1 MRTNTNM
8 GTGTIARQP
17 PMRAPLLRA
26 PLLRALF
33 GTPLNAALSLLMLAA
48 FALVLPPLFRWLL
61 GDAVWSA
68 ANRAACVAAGSGACW
83 AFIRARFALFFYGLY
98 PQPEWWRVDL
108 GLLLLVVVGAGT
120 LFARRGR
127 GWWLLALVTIV
138 PVGGAVLLAG
148 GVLGLPAVPT
158 PQWGGLMLNVVI
170 SFVALAGA
178 LPLGIALAF
187 GRRSR
192 YPVIRM
198 LSVAMIEF
206 WRGVPLL
213 TVLFMGLIL
222 LPLFLPN
229 GVTVDN
235 LVRALVVMTLFT
247 GAYMAETVRGGLQ
260 GVPRG
265 QAEAA
270 EALGMHHGQVQVLVV
285 LPQALRLSI
294 PGIINIAVDL
304 FKDTTL
310 VSIVGLFDLMG
321 VVNQSMKDP
330 AWLGLAAEGYTFAAI
345 VFFFACLVI
354 SLGGS
359 FLERR
364 FGVGQRR

>member
-1 MRTNTNM
+1 
-8 GTGTIARQP
+8 
-17 PMRAPLLRA
+17 MRARIRQ

-33 GTPLNAALSLLMLAA
+33 GTPMNAVITLLMLGA
-48 FALVLPPLFRWLL
+48 FALALPPLFRWMVT
-61 GDAVWSA
+61 DAVWEA
-68 ANRAACVAAGSGACW
+68 QNRAGCLAGGSGACW
-83 AFIRARFALFFYGLY
+83 AFIRARFALLFYGLY
-98 PQPEWWRVDL
+98 PAPERWRVEI
-108 GLLLLVVVGAGT
+108 GLLLLVVVGAGA

-127 GWWLLALVTIV
+127 GWWLLLLLTALPLTC
-138 PVGGAVLLAG
+138 GVLLAG
-148 GVLGLPAVPT
+148 GVFGLTPVAT

-178 LPLGIALAF
+178 IPLGIALAF

-222 LPLFLPN
+222 LPLFLPH

-260 GVPRG
+260 GVPKG

-270 EALGMHHGQVQVLVV
+270 QALGMHHGQVQILVI

-359 FLERR
+359 LLERQIGR
-364 FGVGQRR
+364 AHV

>member
-1 MRTNTNM
+1 M
-8 GTGTIARQP
+8 
-17 PMRAPLLRA
+17 
-26 PLLRALF
+26 LRALF
-33 GTPLNAALSLLMLAA
+33 GTKLNAAITLLMLGGL
-48 FALVLPPLFRWLL
+48 ALALPPLFGWMVS
-61 GDAVWSA
+61 DAVWDA
-68 ANRAACVAAGSGACW
+68 PNRTVCVASGSGACW

-98 PQPEWWRVDL
+98 PAPERWRVDL
-108 GLLLLVVVGAGT
+108 GLLLLVAIGAGA

-127 GWWLLALVTIV
+127 GWWLLALLTVVPGGCGVLLVGGVFGLV
-138 PVGGAVLLAG
+138 PVATA
-148 GVLGLPAVPT
+148 
-158 PQWGGLMLNVVI
+158 QWGGLMLNVVI
-170 SFVALAGA
+170 SFTALAGA
-178 LPLGIALAF
+178 IPLGIALAF

-198 LSVAMIEF
+198 FSVAMIEF

-222 LPLFLPN
+222 LPLFLPS

-247 GAYMAETVRGGLQ
+247 AAYMAETIRGGLQ
-260 GVPRG
+260 GVPQG

-270 EALGMHHGQVQVLVV
+270 AALGMGHGQIQLLVV
-285 LPQALRLSI
+285 LPQAMRMSI
-294 PGIINIAVDL
+294 PGIVNIAVDL
-304 FKDTTL
+304 FKDTSL

-359 FLERR
+359 LLERQ

>member
-1 MRTNTNM
+1 M
-8 GTGTIARQP
+8 
-17 PMRAPLLRA
+17 
-26 PLLRALF
+26 LRALF
-33 GTPLNAALSLLMLAA
+33 GTKLNAAITLLMLGGL
-48 FALVLPPLFRWLL
+48 ALALPPLFGWMVS
-61 GDAVWSA
+61 DAVWDA
-68 ANRAACVAAGSGACW
+68 PNRTVCVASGSGACW

-98 PQPEWWRVDL
+98 PAPERWRVDL
-108 GLLLLVVVGAGT
+108 GLLLLVAIGAGA

-127 GWWLLALVTIV
+127 GWWLLALLTVVPGGCGVLLVGGVFGLV
-138 PVGGAVLLAG
+138 PVATA
-148 GVLGLPAVPT
+148 
-158 PQWGGLMLNVVI
+158 QWGGLMLNVVI
-170 SFVALAGA
+170 SFTALAGA
-178 LPLGIALAF
+178 IPLGIALAF

-198 LSVAMIEF
+198 FSVAMIEF

-222 LPLFLPN
+222 LPLFLPS

-247 GAYMAETVRGGLQ
+247 AAYMAETIRGGLQ
-260 GVPRG
+260 GVPQG

-270 EALGMHHGQVQVLVV
+270 AALGMGHGQIQLLVV
-285 LPQALRLSI
+285 LPQALRMSI
-294 PGIINIAVDL
+294 PGIVNIAVDL
-304 FKDTTL
+304 FKDTSL

-359 FLERR
+359 
-364 FGVGQRR
+364 

>member
-1 MRTNTNM
+1 M
-8 GTGTIARQP
+8 
-17 PMRAPLLRA
+17 
-26 PLLRALF
+26 LRALF
-33 GTPLNAALSLLMLAA
+33 GTKLNAAITLLMLGGL
-48 FALVLPPLFRWLL
+48 ALALPPLFGWMVS
-61 GDAVWSA
+61 DAVWDA
-68 ANRAACVAAGSGACW
+68 PNRTVCVASGSGACW

-98 PQPEWWRVDL
+98 PAPERWRVDL
-108 GLLLLVVVGAGT
+108 GLLLLVAIGAGA

-127 GWWLLALVTIV
+127 GWWLLALLTVVPGGCGVLLVGGVFGLV
-138 PVGGAVLLAG
+138 PVATA
-148 GVLGLPAVPT
+148 
-158 PQWGGLMLNVVI
+158 QWGGLMLNVVI
-170 SFVALAGA
+170 SFTALAGA
-178 LPLGIALAF
+178 IPLGIALAF

-198 LSVAMIEF
+198 FSVAMIEF

-222 LPLFLPN
+222 LPLFLPS

-247 GAYMAETVRGGLQ
+247 AAYMAETIRGGLQ
-260 GVPRG
+260 GVPQG

-270 EALGMHHGQVQVLVV
+270 AALGMGHGQIQLLVV
-285 LPQALRLSI
+285 LPQAVRMSI
-294 PGIINIAVDL
+294 PGIVNIAVDL
-304 FKDTTL
+304 FKDTSL

-359 FLERR
+359 LLERQ

>member
-1 MRTNTNM
+1 MR
-8 GTGTIARQP
+8 
-17 PMRAPLLRA
+17 PLV
-26 PLLRALF
+26 RALF
-33 GTPLNAALSLLMLAA
+33 GTKLNAALTLLMLAA
-48 FALVLPPLFRWLL
+48 FAWALPPLFRWLL
-61 GDAVWSA
+61 SDAVWQA
-68 ANRAACVAAGSGACW
+68 ENRATCTAAGSGACW

-98 PQPEWWRVDL
+98 PEPERWRADL
-108 GLLLLVVVGAGT
+108 GLLLLAAIGAGA

-127 GWWLLALVTIV
+127 GWWLAALVTIV
-138 PVGGAVLLAG
+138 PVAGGILLAG
-148 GVLGLPAVPT
+148 GIFGLRPVPT
-158 PQWGGLMLNVVI
+158 PNWGGLLLNVVI
-170 SFVALAGA
+170 SFVAMAGA
-178 LPLGIALAF
+178 MPLGILLAF
-187 GRRSR
+187 GRRSS
-192 YPVIRM
+192 YPIIRWI
-198 LSVAMIEF
+198 SVAMIEF

-213 TVLFMGLIL
+213 TILFMGLVL
-222 LPLFLPN
+222 LPLFLPQ

-235 LVRALVVMTLFT
+235 LVRALIVMTLFNA
-247 GAYMAETVRGGLQ
+247 AYMAETIRGGLQ

-270 EALGMHHGQVQVLVV
+270 SALGLHPVQVQLLIV

-294 PGIINIAVDL
+294 PGIVNIAVDL

-359 FLERR
+359 LLERR
-364 FGVGQRR
+364 FGVAHHR

>member
-1 MRTNTNM
+1 M
-8 GTGTIARQP
+8 GTV
-17 PMRAPLLRA
+17 LRA
-26 PLLRALF
+26 VFRALF
-33 GTPLNAALSLLMLAA
+33 GTRLNAVVTLLMLVA
-48 FALVLPPLFRWLL
+48 FALALPPLVRWLFSE
-61 GDAVWSA
+61 AVWQA
-68 ANRAACVAAGSGACW
+68 ENRTACTAAGSGACW

-98 PQPEWWRVDL
+98 PEPERWRADL
-108 GLLLLVVVGAGT
+108 GLLLLVAVGAGA

-127 GWWLLALVTIV
+127 GWWLAALVTLV
-138 PVGGAVLLAG
+138 PLAGGILLAG
-148 GVLGLPAVPT
+148 GLFGLKPVPT
-158 PQWGGLMLNVVI
+158 PQWGGLLLNVVI
-170 SFVALAGA
+170 SFVAMAGA
-178 LPLGIALAF
+178 IPLGILLAF
-187 GRRSR
+187 GRRSA
-192 YPVIRM
+192 YPLIRWI
-198 LSVAMIEF
+198 SVAMIEF

-213 TVLFMGLIL
+213 TILFMGLVL
-222 LPLFLPN
+222 LPLFLPQ
-229 GVTVDN
+229 GVTVNN
-235 LVRALVVMTLFT
+235 LVRALIVMTLFNA
-247 GAYMAETVRGGLQ
+247 AYMAETIRGGLQ

-270 EALGMHHGQVQVLVV
+270 AALGLHPAQVQLLIV

-294 PGIINIAVDL
+294 PGIVNIAVDL

-359 FLERR
+359 LLERR
-364 FGVGQRR
+364 FAVAHRR

>member
-1 MRTNTNM
+1 
-8 GTGTIARQP
+8 
-17 PMRAPLLRA
+17 MRALTRQPLLRA

-33 GTPLNAALSLLMLAA
+33 GTPGNAVISLLMLGA
-48 FALVLPPLFRWLL
+48 FALALPPLFRWMI
-61 GDAVWSA
+61 GDAVWEA
-68 ANRAACVAAGSGACW
+68 PNRAACLAAGSGACW

-98 PQPEWWRVDL
+98 PEPERWRVEI
-108 GLLLLVVVGAGT
+108 GLLLLVVVGTGA

-127 GWWLLALVTIV
+127 FWWLLTLLTALPVTC
-138 PVGGAVLLAG
+138 GVLLAG
-148 GVLGLPAVPT
+148 GVFGLKPVPT

-170 SFVALAGA
+170 SFVALGGA
-178 LPLGIALAF
+178 IPLGIALAF

-192 YPVIRM
+192 YPVIRI
-198 LSVAMIEF
+198 LSVVMIEF

-222 LPLFLPN
+222 LPLFLPH

-247 GAYMAETVRGGLQ
+247 GAYMAETIRGGLQ
-260 GVPRG
+260 GVPNG

-270 EALGMHHGQVQVLVV
+270 TALGMHHGQVQILVI

-294 PGIINIAVDL
+294 PGIINIAVEL

-345 VFFFACLVI
+345 MFFFACLII

-359 FLERR
+359 LLERR
-364 FGVGQRR
+364 FGVAGRR

>member
-1 MRTNTNM
+1 M
-8 GTGTIARQP
+8 
-17 PMRAPLLRA
+17 
-26 PLLRALF
+26 
-33 GTPLNAALSLLMLAA
+33 NAVITLLMLAA
-48 FALVLPPLFRWLL
+48 FALVLPPLFRWMI
-61 GDAVWSA
+61 GDAVWEA
-68 ANRAACVAAGSGACW
+68 QNRAGCIAADSGACW

-98 PQPEWWRVDL
+98 PAPERWRVEI
-108 GLLLLVVVGAGT
+108 GLLLLVVVGTGA

-127 GWWLLALVTIV
+127 GWWLLVLLTALPLTC
-138 PVGGAVLLAG
+138 GVLLAG
-148 GVLGLPAVPT
+148 GVFGLKPVPT

-170 SFVALAGA
+170 SFVALGGA
-178 LPLGIALAF
+178 IPLGIALAF

-222 LPLFLPN
+222 LPLFLPH

-247 GAYMAETVRGGLQ
+247 GAYMAETIRGGLQ
-260 GVPRG
+260 GVPNG

-270 EALGMHHGQVQVLVV
+270 AALGMHHTQVQLLVI

-294 PGIINIAVDL
+294 PGIINIAVEL

-345 VFFFACLVI
+345 VFFFACLII

-359 FLERR
+359 LLERQFR
-364 FGVGQRR
+364 VGSRK